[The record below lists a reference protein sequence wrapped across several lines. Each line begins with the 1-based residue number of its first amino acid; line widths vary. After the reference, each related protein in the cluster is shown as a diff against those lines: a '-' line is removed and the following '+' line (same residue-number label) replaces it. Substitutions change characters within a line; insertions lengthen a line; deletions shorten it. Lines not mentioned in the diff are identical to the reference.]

1 MDELFK
7 NNSDLGTRQSRKK
20 VTTLFHVRFRGQFHP
35 SEDQS
40 GKIKIRKC
48 ANCHTFLFY
57 FDGFPLQSLQIDQI
71 RWHARRTFTSEIY
84 YVDWVLHCDG
94 DQQ

>member
-1 MDELFK
+1 MSFLKIILIWEPVK
-7 NNSDLGTRQSRKK
+7 VEKK
-20 VTTLFHVRFRGQFHP
+20 VTIVTLVTLFHVGVIGQFHP

-84 YVDWVLHCDG
+84 YVDWVLH
-94 DQQ
+94 